1 MRVRVEIVGERE
13 LYEAFVRQGDAGR
26 IAAVSA
32 LKRVGLRVPSQA
44 RALAPDD
51 PETEPKDLAATIRVS
66 KPRVNRRTGQVSVG
80 VVAGG
85 SLLRRRGQLRPYA
98 VVQEQGFAGIGPGGG
113 LVSLKH
119 PHGGQSPYLW
129 PPFEKEAQNAPEEL
143 MKDLDAQM
151 KAAIR

>member
-1 MRVRVEIVGERE
+1 VRIEVVGERE
-13 LYEAFVRQGDAGR
+13 LREALERQGDAGR

-32 LKRVGLRVPSQA
+32 LRRVAARVPSQA

-51 PETEPKDLAATIRVS
+51 PETEPKDLAASIRIS

-85 SLLRRRGQLRPYA
+85 APVRRRGQLRPYA
-98 VVQEQGFAGIGPGGG
+98 VVQEKGFAGIGPGGAF
-113 LVSLKH
+113 VSLEH
-119 PHGGQSPYLW
+119 PHGGESPYLW
-129 PPFEKEAQNAPEEL
+129 PPFERESREAPEEL

-151 KAAIR
+151 KAAVR

>member
-1 MRVRVEIVGERE
+1 MRVRVEVVGDRE
-13 LYEAFVRQGDAGR
+13 LQSALVRQGDAGR

-32 LKRVGLRVPSQA
+32 LQRVVLRVPSQA

-51 PETEPKDLAATIRVS
+51 PETEPKDMAASIRLS

-85 SLLRRRGQLRPYA
+85 APLRRRGQIRPYA
-98 VVQEQGFAGIGPGGG
+98 VVQERGVAGIGPGGAFVG
-113 LVSLKH
+113 LKH

-129 PPFEKEAQNAPEEL
+129 PPFEKEARNAPEEL
-143 MKDLDAQM
+143 MRDLDAQM

>member
-1 MRVRVEIVGERE
+1 MRVRIEVVGERE
-13 LYEAFVRQGDAGR
+13 LRAALARQGDAGR

-32 LKRVGLRVPSQA
+32 LKRVALRVPSLA

-51 PETEPKDLAATIRVS
+51 PETESKDLAASIRIS

-85 SLLRRRGQLRPYA
+85 SLLRRRGQIRPYA
-98 VVQEQGFAGIGPGGG
+98 VVQERGLAGIGPGGAP
-113 LVSLKH
+113 VSLKH

-129 PPFEKEAQNAPEEL
+129 PPFEQEAQNAPEEL
-143 MKDLDAQM
+143 MKDLDAQV